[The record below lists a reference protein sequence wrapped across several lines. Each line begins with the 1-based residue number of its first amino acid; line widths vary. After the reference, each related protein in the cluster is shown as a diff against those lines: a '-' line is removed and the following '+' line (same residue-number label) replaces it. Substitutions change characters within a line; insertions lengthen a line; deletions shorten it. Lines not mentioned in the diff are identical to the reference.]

1 LDPKLTLGSHSHV
14 TSSIPSDDRVQLRIA
29 VEELRLIVKWREQ
42 QQQELQKRVGKLAG
56 KYNKLL
62 DLYISEKDRAESAF
76 AKLQKQ
82 LRELRT
88 KDKESTKLFHEKDL
102 EISKKNIEINN
113 LKDLL
118 ELEKRR
124 YEQDTHRLTNQ
135 VDSLSS
141 KLKTQAKEMKAR
153 ENAGVSISQLT
164 DSELCRWQSYD
175 SDNSNVRNYNSSDI
189 SMDSRN
195 ENIFQP
201 VRPPRIPTRRSSIVG
216 RRKSTKKIVTQLN
229 RSSTRREKRGMEDV
243 GDEED
248 VKRRNEEHI
257 HLTDSDLGEEEGDSE
272 YDEEEEYT
280 KKGCVLEST
289 NGESNHQEN
298 KNNKGTNVKTALT
311 VSRCNS
317 SSLNEQRLSD
327 HTVHEPSPPTSNKL
341 LDQMSLQV
349 EVIKCELL
357 WSQKQV
363 ISLQKKLCLSEAKSN
378 QKIVVD
384 EV

>member
-1 LDPKLTLGSHSHV
+1 
-14 TSSIPSDDRVQLRIA
+14 
-29 VEELRLIVKWREQ
+29 
-42 QQQELQKRVGKLAG
+42 
-56 KYNKLL
+56 
-62 DLYISEKDRAESAF
+62 
-76 AKLQKQ
+76 
-82 LRELRT
+82 
-88 KDKESTKLFHEKDL
+88 
-102 EISKKNIEINN
+102 
-113 LKDLL
+113 
-118 ELEKRR
+118 
-124 YEQDTHRLTNQ
+124 
-135 VDSLSS
+135 
-141 KLKTQAKEMKAR
+141 
-153 ENAGVSISQLT
+153 
-164 DSELCRWQSYD
+164 
-175 SDNSNVRNYNSSDI
+175 
-189 SMDSRN
+189 
-195 ENIFQP
+195 
-201 VRPPRIPTRRSSIVG
+201 
-216 RRKSTKKIVTQLN
+216 
-229 RSSTRREKRGMEDV
+229 MEDV